1 MLTSIYIIVFISIML
16 IAYGQAEVILCQYL
30 PCEYCED
37 PRLSTHCIAHCKQ
50 CIAESRVWFDN
61 PLVHTV
67 PQMSKEEASRIF
79 RRCCENMDI
88 PDGCY
93 DLCSYDTTYTQ
104 VFEIRIVFFVPLII
118 YIIYVLKQAHKRRC
132 CKFHHLREILI
143 CASGGNDVTHCCG
156 EYGAFSGGLSYCRMF
171 CRPSDNRWAVDY
183 PLNTLYASCL
193 KFIEGYLYCMYLNLP
208 KP

>member
-1 MLTSIYIIVFISIML
+1 MKNEMLTSIYHIVFISIML
-16 IAYGQAEVILCQYL
+16 IAYGQAEVIRCQYL

-37 PRLSTHCIAHCKQ
+37 PRLSTHCIAHCEQ

-93 DLCSYDTTYTQ
+93 DLCSYDTTYMQ
-104 VFEIRIVFFVPLII
+104 LN
-118 YIIYVLKQAHKRRC
+118 QAHKRRC
-132 CKFHHLREILI
+132 CRFDHLREILI